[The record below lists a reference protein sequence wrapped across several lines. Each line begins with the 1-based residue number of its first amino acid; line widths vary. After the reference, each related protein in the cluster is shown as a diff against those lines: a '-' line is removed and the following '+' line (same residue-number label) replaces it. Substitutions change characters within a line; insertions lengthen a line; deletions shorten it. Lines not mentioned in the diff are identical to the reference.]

1 MQLKDLADKIIDG
14 YEITKEEALE
24 LYDAPLD
31 ELKESASKITSHFFK
46 EAIELCCISNG
57 KCGKCSENC
66 KFCSQSRYYNTEIQ
80 QSVLKS
86 VDEFFKEAQ
95 ANDKRGVHRFSIVTA
110 GVRLS
115 KAELKTI
122 AQAYKKISSEL
133 KISCC
138 GSLGLLDYDDFVML
152 KESGLKRYHN
162 NLETSPNFFK
172 EICTT
177 HTMKQKEDTI
187 ALAKK
192 AGLEICS
199 GCILGMGESVE
210 DRVDIALELRKLQV
224 DSTPINIL
232 NPIKGTPLENRPT
245 VHPDEVRR
253 TIALFRHV
261 LPKTVLRLAG
271 GRLIIQKY
279 FTDLYKYGINA
290 EITGDMLTTAGL
302 TVADDISAAIS
313 NQKILTKIEPIKQYL
328 LVVTKRTPQ
337 ALAEMSALAC
347 GIVILKEKLVNRSI
361 IFS

>member
-210 DRVDIALELRKLQV
+210 DRVDIALELRKLHV

-313 NQKILTKIEPIKQYL
+313 NQKILTKIEPIK
-328 LVVTKRTPQ
+328 
-337 ALAEMSALAC
+337 
-347 GIVILKEKLVNRSI
+347 
-361 IFS
+361 

>member
-24 LYDAPLD
+24 LYDAPLE

-95 ANDKRGVHRFSIVTA
+95 ANDRRGVHRFSIVTA

-313 NQKILTKIEPIKQYL
+313 NQKILTKIEPIK
-328 LVVTKRTPQ
+328 
-337 ALAEMSALAC
+337 
-347 GIVILKEKLVNRSI
+347 
-361 IFS
+361 

>member
-31 ELKESASKITSHFFK
+31 ELMESASKITSHFFK

-115 KAELKTI
+115 KVELKTI

-245 VHPDEVRR
+245 VHPNEVRR

-313 NQKILTKIEPIKQYL
+313 NQKILTKIEPIK
-328 LVVTKRTPQ
+328 
-337 ALAEMSALAC
+337 
-347 GIVILKEKLVNRSI
+347 
-361 IFS
+361 

>member
-31 ELKESASKITSHFFK
+31 ELRESASKITSHFFK

-138 GSLGLLDYDDFVML
+138 GSLGLLDYADFVML

-162 NLETSPNFFK
+162 NLET
-172 EICTT
+172 
-177 HTMKQKEDTI
+177 
-187 ALAKK
+187 
-192 AGLEICS
+192 
-199 GCILGMGESVE
+199 
-210 DRVDIALELRKLQV
+210 
-224 DSTPINIL
+224 
-232 NPIKGTPLENRPT
+232 
-245 VHPDEVRR
+245 
-253 TIALFRHV
+253 
-261 LPKTVLRLAG
+261 
-271 GRLIIQKY
+271 
-279 FTDLYKYGINA
+279 
-290 EITGDMLTTAGL
+290 
-302 TVADDISAAIS
+302 
-313 NQKILTKIEPIKQYL
+313 
-328 LVVTKRTPQ
+328 
-337 ALAEMSALAC
+337 
-347 GIVILKEKLVNRSI
+347 
-361 IFS
+361 

>member
-66 KFCSQSRYYNTEIQ
+66 KFYSQSRYYNTEIQ

-302 TVADDISAAIS
+302 TVADDISAAIR
-313 NQKILTKIEPIKQYL
+313 NQKILTKIEPIK
-328 LVVTKRTPQ
+328 
-337 ALAEMSALAC
+337 
-347 GIVILKEKLVNRSI
+347 
-361 IFS
+361 

>member
-24 LYDAPLD
+24 LYDAPLE

-95 ANDKRGVHRFSIVTA
+95 ANDRRGVHRFSIVTA

-122 AQAYKKISSEL
+122 AQAYKKITSEL

-152 KESGLKRYHN
+152 KEAGLKRYHN

-187 ALAKK
+187 ALAKN

-302 TVADDISAAIS
+302 TVADDISAAIR
-313 NQKILTKIEPIKQYL
+313 NQKILTKIEPIK
-328 LVVTKRTPQ
+328 
-337 ALAEMSALAC
+337 
-347 GIVILKEKLVNRSI
+347 
-361 IFS
+361 

>member
-24 LYDAPLD
+24 LYDAPL
-31 ELKESASKITSHFFK
+31 EKLKESASKITSHFFK

-95 ANDKRGVHRFSIVTA
+95 ANDRRGVHRFSIVTA

-122 AQAYKKISSEL
+122 AQAYKKITSEL

-152 KESGLKRYHN
+152 KEAGLKRYHN

-313 NQKILTKIEPIKQYL
+313 NQKILTKIEPIK
-328 LVVTKRTPQ
+328 
-337 ALAEMSALAC
+337 
-347 GIVILKEKLVNRSI
+347 
-361 IFS
+361 

>member
-31 ELKESASKITSHFFK
+31 ELMESASKITSHFFK

-245 VHPDEVRR
+245 VHPNEVRR

-313 NQKILTKIEPIKQYL
+313 NQKILTKIEPIK
-328 LVVTKRTPQ
+328 
-337 ALAEMSALAC
+337 
-347 GIVILKEKLVNRSI
+347 
-361 IFS
+361 

>member
-162 NLETSPNFFK
+162 NIETSPNFFK

-313 NQKILTKIEPIKQYL
+313 NQKILTKIEPIK
-328 LVVTKRTPQ
+328 
-337 ALAEMSALAC
+337 
-347 GIVILKEKLVNRSI
+347 
-361 IFS
+361 

>member
-31 ELKESASKITSHFFK
+31 ELRESASKITSHFFK
-46 EAIELCCISNG
+46 KAIELCCISNG

-313 NQKILTKIEPIKQYL
+313 NQKILTKIEPIK
-328 LVVTKRTPQ
+328 
-337 ALAEMSALAC
+337 
-347 GIVILKEKLVNRSI
+347 
-361 IFS
+361 

>member
-95 ANDKRGVHRFSIVTA
+95 ANDKRGMHRFSIVTA

-313 NQKILTKIEPIKQYL
+313 NQKILTKIEPIK
-328 LVVTKRTPQ
+328 
-337 ALAEMSALAC
+337 
-347 GIVILKEKLVNRSI
+347 
-361 IFS
+361 

>member
-95 ANDKRGVHRFSIVTA
+95 ANDRRGVHRFSIVTA

-122 AQAYKKISSEL
+122 AQAYKKITSEL

-162 NLETSPNFFK
+162 NLETSTNFFK

-313 NQKILTKIEPIKQYL
+313 NQKILTKIEPIK
-328 LVVTKRTPQ
+328 
-337 ALAEMSALAC
+337 
-347 GIVILKEKLVNRSI
+347 
-361 IFS
+361 

>member
-24 LYDAPLD
+24 LYDAPLE

-95 ANDKRGVHRFSIVTA
+95 ANDRRGVHRFSIVTA

-122 AQAYKKISSEL
+122 AQAYKKITSEL

-152 KESGLKRYHN
+152 KEAGLKRYHN

-210 DRVDIALELRKLQV
+210 DRADIALELRKLQV

-245 VHPDEVRR
+245 VHPDEGRR

-302 TVADDISAAIS
+302 TVADDISAAIR
-313 NQKILTKIEPIKQYL
+313 NQKILTKIEPIK
-328 LVVTKRTPQ
+328 
-337 ALAEMSALAC
+337 
-347 GIVILKEKLVNRSI
+347 
-361 IFS
+361 

>member
-31 ELKESASKITSHFFK
+31 ELRESASKITSHFFK

-152 KESGLKRYHN
+152 KEAGLKRYHN

-187 ALAKK
+187 VLAKK

-302 TVADDISAAIS
+302 TVADDISAAIR
-313 NQKILTKIEPIKQYL
+313 NQKILTKIEPIK
-328 LVVTKRTPQ
+328 
-337 ALAEMSALAC
+337 
-347 GIVILKEKLVNRSI
+347 
-361 IFS
+361 

>member
-14 YEITKEEALE
+14 YEISKEEALE
-24 LYDAPLD
+24 LYDAPLE

-86 VDEFFKEAQ
+86 VEEFFKEAQ
-95 ANDKRGVHRFSIVTA
+95 ANDRRGVHRFSIVTA

-122 AQAYKKISSEL
+122 AQAYKKITSEL

-152 KESGLKRYHN
+152 KEAGLKRYHN

-177 HTMKQKEDTI
+177 HNMKQKEDTI

-313 NQKILTKIEPIKQYL
+313 NQKILTKIEPIK
-328 LVVTKRTPQ
+328 
-337 ALAEMSALAC
+337 
-347 GIVILKEKLVNRSI
+347 
-361 IFS
+361 

>member
-138 GSLGLLDYDDFVML
+138 GSLGLLDYDDFLML
-152 KESGLKRYHN
+152 KEAGLKRYHN

-187 ALAKK
+187 VLAKK

-302 TVADDISAAIS
+302 TVADDISAAIR
-313 NQKILTKIEPIKQYL
+313 NQKILTKIEPIK
-328 LVVTKRTPQ
+328 
-337 ALAEMSALAC
+337 
-347 GIVILKEKLVNRSI
+347 
-361 IFS
+361 

>member
-95 ANDKRGVHRFSIVTA
+95 ANDRRGVHRFSIVTA

-122 AQAYKKISSEL
+122 AQAYKKITSEL

-192 AGLEICS
+192 AGFEICS

-313 NQKILTKIEPIKQYL
+313 NQKILTKIEPIK
-328 LVVTKRTPQ
+328 
-337 ALAEMSALAC
+337 
-347 GIVILKEKLVNRSI
+347 
-361 IFS
+361 

>member
-31 ELKESASKITSHFFK
+31 ELRESASKITSHFFK

-261 LPKTVLRLAG
+261 LPKAVLRLAG

-313 NQKILTKIEPIKQYL
+313 NQKILTKIEPIK
-328 LVVTKRTPQ
+328 
-337 ALAEMSALAC
+337 
-347 GIVILKEKLVNRSI
+347 
-361 IFS
+361 

>member
-24 LYDAPLD
+24 LYDAPLE

-95 ANDKRGVHRFSIVTA
+95 ANDRRGVHRFSIVTA

-122 AQAYKKISSEL
+122 AQAYKKITSEL

-152 KESGLKRYHN
+152 KEAGLKRYHN

-187 ALAKK
+187 VLAKK

-313 NQKILTKIEPIKQYL
+313 NQKVLTKIEPIK
-328 LVVTKRTPQ
+328 
-337 ALAEMSALAC
+337 
-347 GIVILKEKLVNRSI
+347 
-361 IFS
+361 

>member
-152 KESGLKRYHN
+152 KEAGLKRYHN

-290 EITGDMLTTAGL
+290 GITGDMLTTAGL
-302 TVADDISAAIS
+302 TVADDISAAIR
-313 NQKILTKIEPIKQYL
+313 NQKILTKIEPIK
-328 LVVTKRTPQ
+328 
-337 ALAEMSALAC
+337 
-347 GIVILKEKLVNRSI
+347 
-361 IFS
+361 

>member
-95 ANDKRGVHRFSIVTA
+95 ANDRRGVHRFSIVTA

-122 AQAYKKISSEL
+122 AQAYKKITSEL

-138 GSLGLLDYDDFVML
+138 GSLGLLDYADFVML

-313 NQKILTKIEPIKQYL
+313 NQKILTKIEPIK
-328 LVVTKRTPQ
+328 
-337 ALAEMSALAC
+337 
-347 GIVILKEKLVNRSI
+347 
-361 IFS
+361 

>member
-95 ANDKRGVHRFSIVTA
+95 ANDRRGVHRFSIVTA

-122 AQAYKKISSEL
+122 AQAYKKITSEL

-152 KESGLKRYHN
+152 KEAGLKRYHN

-187 ALAKK
+187 VLAKK

-313 NQKILTKIEPIKQYL
+313 NQKILTKIEPIK
-328 LVVTKRTPQ
+328 
-337 ALAEMSALAC
+337 
-347 GIVILKEKLVNRSI
+347 
-361 IFS
+361 

>member
-133 KISCC
+133 NISCC

-313 NQKILTKIEPIKQYL
+313 NQKVLTKIEPIK
-328 LVVTKRTPQ
+328 
-337 ALAEMSALAC
+337 
-347 GIVILKEKLVNRSI
+347 
-361 IFS
+361 

>member
-24 LYDAPLD
+24 LYDAPLE

-95 ANDKRGVHRFSIVTA
+95 ANDRRGVHRFSIVTA

-122 AQAYKKISSEL
+122 AQAYKKITSEL

-152 KESGLKRYHN
+152 KEAGLKRYHN

-187 ALAKK
+187 VLAKK

-302 TVADDISAAIS
+302 TVADDISAAIR
-313 NQKILTKIEPIKQYL
+313 NQKILTKIEPIK
-328 LVVTKRTPQ
+328 
-337 ALAEMSALAC
+337 
-347 GIVILKEKLVNRSI
+347 
-361 IFS
+361 

>member
-31 ELKESASKITSHFFK
+31 ELRESASKITSHFFK

-210 DRVDIALELRKLQV
+210 DRVDIALELLKLQV

-313 NQKILTKIEPIKQYL
+313 NQKILTKIEPIK
-328 LVVTKRTPQ
+328 
-337 ALAEMSALAC
+337 
-347 GIVILKEKLVNRSI
+347 
-361 IFS
+361 

>member
-138 GSLGLLDYDDFVML
+138 GSLGLLDYADFVML

-313 NQKILTKIEPIKQYL
+313 NQKILTKIEPIK
-328 LVVTKRTPQ
+328 
-337 ALAEMSALAC
+337 
-347 GIVILKEKLVNRSI
+347 
-361 IFS
+361 

>member
-31 ELKESASKITSHFFK
+31 ELMESASKITSHFFK

-152 KESGLKRYHN
+152 KEAGLKRYHN

-302 TVADDISAAIS
+302 TVADDISAAIR
-313 NQKILTKIEPIKQYL
+313 NQKILTKIEPIK
-328 LVVTKRTPQ
+328 
-337 ALAEMSALAC
+337 
-347 GIVILKEKLVNRSI
+347 
-361 IFS
+361 

>member
-122 AQAYKKISSEL
+122 AQAYKKITSEL

-302 TVADDISAAIS
+302 TVADDISAAIR
-313 NQKILTKIEPIKQYL
+313 NQKILTKIEPIK
-328 LVVTKRTPQ
+328 
-337 ALAEMSALAC
+337 
-347 GIVILKEKLVNRSI
+347 
-361 IFS
+361 

>member
-1 MQLKDLADKIIDG
+1 MKLKDLADKIIDG

-313 NQKILTKIEPIKQYL
+313 NQKILTKIEPIK
-328 LVVTKRTPQ
+328 
-337 ALAEMSALAC
+337 
-347 GIVILKEKLVNRSI
+347 
-361 IFS
+361 

>member
-31 ELKESASKITSHFFK
+31 ELKDSASKITSHFFK

-313 NQKILTKIEPIKQYL
+313 NQKVLTKIEPIK
-328 LVVTKRTPQ
+328 
-337 ALAEMSALAC
+337 
-347 GIVILKEKLVNRSI
+347 
-361 IFS
+361 

>member
-31 ELKESASKITSHFFK
+31 ELRESASKITSHFFK

-95 ANDKRGVHRFSIVTA
+95 ANDRRGVHRFSIVTA

-122 AQAYKKISSEL
+122 AQAYKKITSEL

-302 TVADDISAAIS
+302 TVADDISAAIG
-313 NQKILTKIEPIKQYL
+313 NQKILTKIEPIK
-328 LVVTKRTPQ
+328 
-337 ALAEMSALAC
+337 
-347 GIVILKEKLVNRSI
+347 
-361 IFS
+361 

>member
-199 GCILGMGESVE
+199 GCILVMGDSVE

-313 NQKILTKIEPIKQYL
+313 NQKILTKIEPIK
-328 LVVTKRTPQ
+328 
-337 ALAEMSALAC
+337 
-347 GIVILKEKLVNRSI
+347 
-361 IFS
+361 

>member
-80 QSVLKS
+80 RSVLKS

-313 NQKILTKIEPIKQYL
+313 NQKILTKIEPIK
-328 LVVTKRTPQ
+328 
-337 ALAEMSALAC
+337 
-347 GIVILKEKLVNRSI
+347 
-361 IFS
+361 

>member
-31 ELKESASKITSHFFK
+31 ELRESASKITSHFFK

-162 NLETSPNFFK
+162 NLETSPNYFK

-313 NQKILTKIEPIKQYL
+313 NQKILTKIEPIK
-328 LVVTKRTPQ
+328 
-337 ALAEMSALAC
+337 
-347 GIVILKEKLVNRSI
+347 
-361 IFS
+361 

>member
-31 ELKESASKITSHFFK
+31 ELRESASKITSHFFK

-199 GCILGMGESVE
+199 GCILGMGESVG

-313 NQKILTKIEPIKQYL
+313 NQKILTKIEPIK
-328 LVVTKRTPQ
+328 
-337 ALAEMSALAC
+337 
-347 GIVILKEKLVNRSI
+347 
-361 IFS
+361 

>member
-177 HTMKQKEDTI
+177 HTMNQKEDTI

-313 NQKILTKIEPIKQYL
+313 NQKVLTKIEPIK
-328 LVVTKRTPQ
+328 
-337 ALAEMSALAC
+337 
-347 GIVILKEKLVNRSI
+347 
-361 IFS
+361 

>member
-31 ELKESASKITSHFFK
+31 ELRESASKITSHFFK

-57 KCGKCSENC
+57 KCGKCSEDC

-313 NQKILTKIEPIKQYL
+313 NQKILTKIEPIK
-328 LVVTKRTPQ
+328 
-337 ALAEMSALAC
+337 
-347 GIVILKEKLVNRSI
+347 
-361 IFS
+361 

>member
-24 LYDAPLD
+24 LYDAPLE

-95 ANDKRGVHRFSIVTA
+95 ANDRRGVHRFSIVTA

-122 AQAYKKISSEL
+122 AQAYKKITSEL

-152 KESGLKRYHN
+152 KEAGLKRYHN

-313 NQKILTKIEPIKQYL
+313 NQKVLTKIEPIK
-328 LVVTKRTPQ
+328 
-337 ALAEMSALAC
+337 
-347 GIVILKEKLVNRSI
+347 
-361 IFS
+361 

>member
-95 ANDKRGVHRFSIVTA
+95 ANDRRGVHRFSIVTA

-210 DRVDIALELRKLQV
+210 DRVDIALELRKLHV

-313 NQKILTKIEPIKQYL
+313 NQKILTKIEPIK
-328 LVVTKRTPQ
+328 
-337 ALAEMSALAC
+337 
-347 GIVILKEKLVNRSI
+347 
-361 IFS
+361 